1 MPRPLIATIIFTS
14 TLGCTLFFVWQV
26 RRIAVRLGLFG
37 RMGDRHLHTR
47 ALPRLGGVGIF
58 LGFCLGVA
66 FSFALPVLRF
76 PSEVARIVLMLV
88 GGIIIF
94 FVMLADDL
102 IDLPPLPRL
111 IWQFGAAALV
121 VLPRLNGPNA
131 GIVIGEVPNPFHLR
145 VTESLTLPLV
155 IAIPFTLLWIVGMTN
170 AINWIDGVDGLSS
183 GIVFIA
189 SAVLFIHTYFR
200 PPGNPQ
206 FTISLLP
213 LALGAA
219 VLGFLPFNWHPSR
232 IIMGDCGAMF
242 IGYALAVASI
252 IGGAKIATTLLVLIV
267 PLLNIAWVILDRLRH
282 GANPMHADRRHL
294 HDRLLDL
301 GWSQR
306 QVALAAYGICAAFGV
321 IALLF
326 DKRVKFY
333 IFSAIAIAL
342 VIALILL
349 VFRSPPRQAVSDSH
363 IDDPKPGP
371 PQPGAP
377 TASTLGIRGALSP
390 PQSTTA
396 SRAKPP
402 EPQIARG
409 NPKGHKGRK
418 EGKRFSSFLPSLRP
432 LRSSGALWADLWFS
446 PVSDFRFP
454 RIFIGRGTRSGVRH
468 RCRSDGAGS
477 EPRRRW
483 GARRVSR
490 QSSRW

>member
-1 MPRPLIATIIFTS
+1 VPRPLIAAIIFVATA
-14 TLGCTLFFVWQV
+14 GCTAFFVWQV

-47 ALPRLGGVGIF
+47 ALPRIGGVGIF
-58 LGFCLGVA
+58 LGFFLGVA
-66 FSFALPVLRF
+66 ISFALPVLRF
-76 PSEVARIVLMLV
+76 PNEVARIVLMLI
-88 GGIIIF
+88 GGLLIF

-102 IDLPPLPRL
+102 IELAAFPRL
-111 IWQFGAAALV
+111 LWQFAAAALV
-121 VLPRLNGPNA
+121 VLPRLDGPGS
-131 GIVIGEVPNPFHLR
+131 GIVIGTVPDPFHLR
-145 VTESLTLPLV
+145 ASDSLALPLI

-170 AINWIDGVDGLSS
+170 AINWVDGVDGLSS

-242 IGYALAVASI
+242 LGYALAVASI

-282 GANPMHADRRHL
+282 GANPMRADRRHL

-306 QVALAAYGICAAFGV
+306 QVASAAYGICALFGV

-326 DKRVKFY
+326 DKQVKFY
-333 IFSAIAIAL
+333 VFSVIGVALLVAL
-342 VIALILL
+342 VAL
-349 VFRSPPRQAVSDSH
+349 VMR
-363 IDDPKPGP
+363 GP
-371 PQPGAP
+371 PGSSVSIRAGEGA
-377 TASTLGIRGALSP
+377 
-390 PQSTTA
+390 
-396 SRAKPP
+396 
-402 EPQIARG
+402 
-409 NPKGHKGRK
+409 
-418 EGKRFSSFLPSLRP
+418 
-432 LRSSGALWADLWFS
+432 
-446 PVSDFRFP
+446 
-454 RIFIGRGTRSGVRH
+454 
-468 RCRSDGAGS
+468 
-477 EPRRRW
+477 
-483 GARRVSR
+483 
-490 QSSRW
+490 

>member
-1 MPRPLIATIIFTS
+1 MPRPMIAAMIFVATV
-14 TLGCTLFFVWQV
+14 GCTVFFVWQV

-47 ALPRLGGVGIF
+47 ALPRIGGVGIF

-66 FSFALPVLRF
+66 FSFALPVTRF
-76 PSEVARIVLMLV
+76 PTEVARIVLMLI
-88 GGIIIF
+88 GGMVIF

-102 IDLPPLPRL
+102 IELAAFPRL
-111 IWQFGAAALV
+111 LWQFGAAALV
-121 VLPRLNGPNA
+121 VLPRLIGPGS
-131 GIVIGEVPNPFHLR
+131 GIVIGSVPHPFHLR
-145 VTESLTLPLV
+145 VPDSLSLPLGV
-155 IAIPFTLLWIVGMTN
+155 AIPFTLLWIVGMTN

-200 PPGNPQ
+200 PAGNPQ

-242 IGYALAVASI
+242 LGYALAVASI

-282 GANPMHADRRHL
+282 GSNPMRADRRHL
-294 HDRLLDL
+294 HDRLLAL

-306 QVALAAYGICAAFGV
+306 QVVAAAYGICALFGV

-333 IFSAIAIAL
+333 VFSVIGVAL
-342 VIALILL
+342 VVALVAL
-349 VFRSPPRQAVSDSH
+349 VMRGPPGHEGRPQANDSADSSPPRTE
-363 IDDPKPGP
+363 P
-371 PQPGAP
+371 PINATVPIRSALDAAP
-377 TASTLGIRGALSP
+377 
-390 PQSTTA
+390 
-396 SRAKPP
+396 
-402 EPQIARG
+402 E
-409 NPKGHKGRK
+409 
-418 EGKRFSSFLPSLRP
+418 
-432 LRSSGALWADLWFS
+432 
-446 PVSDFRFP
+446 
-454 RIFIGRGTRSGVRH
+454 RH
-468 RCRSDGAGS
+468 D
-477 EPRRRW
+477 
-483 GARRVSR
+483 
-490 QSSRW
+490 

>member
-1 MPRPLIATIIFTS
+1 LIAAIIFVATA
-14 TLGCTLFFVWQV
+14 GCTAFFVWQV

-47 ALPRLGGVGIF
+47 ALPRIGGVGIF
-58 LGFCLGVA
+58 LGFFLGVA
-66 FSFALPVLRF
+66 ISFALPVIRF
-76 PSEVARIVLMLV
+76 PNEVARIVLMLI
-88 GGIIIF
+88 GGMLIF

-102 IDLPPLPRL
+102 IELAAFPRL
-111 IWQFGAAALV
+111 LWQFAAAALV
-121 VLPRLNGPNA
+121 VLPRLDGPA
-131 GIVIGEVPNPFHLR
+131 DGIVIGTVPDPFHLR
-145 VTESLTLPLV
+145 ASDSLALPLI

-170 AINWIDGVDGLSS
+170 AINWVDGVDGLSS

-242 IGYALAVASI
+242 LGYALAVASI

-282 GANPMHADRRHL
+282 GANPMRADRRHL

-306 QVALAAYGICAAFGV
+306 QVASAAYGICALFGV

-326 DKRVKFY
+326 DKQVKFY
-333 IFSAIAIAL
+333 VFSVIGAALLIAL
-342 VIALILL
+342 VAL
-349 VFRSPPRQAVSDSH
+349 VMR
-363 IDDPKPGP
+363 GP
-371 PQPGAP
+371 P
-377 TASTLGIRGALSP
+377 
-390 PQSTTA
+390 
-396 SRAKPP
+396 
-402 EPQIARG
+402 
-409 NPKGHKGRK
+409 
-418 EGKRFSSFLPSLRP
+418 
-432 LRSSGALWADLWFS
+432 
-446 PVSDFRFP
+446 
-454 RIFIGRGTRSGVRH
+454 GRGTSPPGPLSIA
-468 RCRSDGAGS
+468 SDRRGGANAGWDA
-477 EPRRRW
+477 P
-483 GARRVSR
+483 GGHGT
-490 QSSRW
+490 